1 MSIPK
6 KRRPKTGRRTAR
18 RQFSCCKKIRPP
30 PADRCSPNHVTE
42 AASEFTPPHIYT
54 KVACTA
60 KRNFDHECKKTF
72 ATKSA
77 LKRPSARPCPDLEHR
92 SVRNTCHASARAP
105 RPRLPRAW
113 ASNVDVERR
122 CGALHNFPGDHH
134 LLDAFEARQVE
145 HGVEQDALHDRA
157 QPPRAG
163 LAVDRLAGDGAQL
176 VEVLKGDQHGQPPIG
191 STGCMDIRHRCSQRT
206 RHSRPVQKPAL
217 VTEIIP

>member
-77 LKRPSARPCPDLEHR
+77 NRRHPPAISTARVGP
-92 SVRNTCHASARAP
+92 AP
-105 RPRLPRAW
+105 R
-113 ASNVDVERR
+113 
-122 CGALHNFPGDHH
+122 CGNMLISV
-134 LLDAFEARQVE
+134 LDELGHRQRN
-145 HGVEQDALHDRA
+145 GR
-157 QPPRAG
+157 
-163 LAVDRLAGDGAQL
+163 
-176 VEVLKGDQHGQPPIG
+176 
-191 STGCMDIRHRCSQRT
+191 
-206 RHSRPVQKPAL
+206 
-217 VTEIIP
+217 IICPY